1 MKKLLY
7 FSLFL
12 AAISSAIAFPQIPA
26 YYEGHAYLDGRL
38 VGKGIEIK
46 VVSSSGDEFKTTTF
60 EGGYYQLT
68 VTVDDP
74 ESAKDDGV
82 SSSDKLIWYVDGHE
96 TSHLAGVGDVAIS
109 GEIHSDFDLS
119 AGGSA
124 PKPTCSDGIRNQGEG
139 GVDCG
144 GPCDPCPGSEVTTT
158 AKVSQSTLQ
167 RETTTTSKSIVDK
180 ILGGDK
186 AEESAKSNTT
196 STLSTVGGAGT
207 CSDGIRNQG
216 ETGVDCGG
224 PCKACG
230 GGMPSWLYGLIIVG
244 VLVVIGVVLLAA
256 FFYLIK
262 GKGLRGL

>member
-12 AAISSAIAFPQIPA
+12 AAISSAIAFPPIPA
-26 YYEGHAYLDGRL
+26 YYEGHAYLDGKL
-38 VGKGIEIK
+38 VGKDIEIK
-46 VVSSSGDEFKTTTF
+46 AVSASGDEFKTTTF

-68 VTVDDP
+68 VILDDP
-74 ESAKDDGV
+74 ESERDEGA
-82 SSSDKLIWYVDGHE
+82 SFNEPLSWYV
-96 TSHLAGVGDVAIS
+96 TSRMTSNPAERSDVAIS
-109 GEIHSDFDLS
+109 GEIQSDFDLS

-124 PKPTCSDGIRNQGEG
+124 PKPTCADGIRNQGEG

-144 GPCDPCPGSEVTTT
+144 GPCDPCPGSKVTTT
-158 AKVSQSTLQ
+158 VKASQSTIQ

-180 ILGGDK
+180 LLGGDK
-186 AEESAKSNTT
+186 ADESAKSNTT

-207 CSDGIRNQG
+207 CADGIRNQG